1 MNPTPKLKVVYANQ
15 ASTYNY
21 EEMIKKYN
29 SKFIDDFSYD
39 YAMLFDGKITNVTD
53 LVSTN

>member
-1 MNPTPKLKVVYANQ
+1 MNPTPKLKVIYANQ

-21 EEMIKKYN
+21 EDMIKKYN

-53 LVSTN
+53 MVSIN